1 MRCLVSMFRVNVLTV
16 FFSSLCFTYHM
27 ENEKEEETKIKFIE
41 TTKYFRSLQINLI
54 MFREQQQQQ
63 QNGK

>member
-1 MRCLVSMFRVNVLTV
+1 MPCFYVSSQCFDC
-16 FFSSLCFTYHM
+16 FFCSLCFTYHM

>member
-1 MRCLVSMFRVNVLTV
+1 
-16 FFSSLCFTYHM
+16 M